1 MKKLGMLTV
10 LFLILTCGIV
20 CYSAEITPFT
30 FFSALRSSA
39 LAAAQPQETPQST
52 PSTSS
57 VSLSAE
63 TQTRGVWV
71 ATAYAIDYPSQPTT
85 DADTLR
91 NECSTLLDRIAA
103 SGANTVYFQVRP
115 SCDALYPSSIFPW
128 SRYLTG
134 SCGTAPSDSFDPLA
148 YWVEQA
154 HARHLRLEAWVNPY
168 RICAGANAQSDF
180 DSLPDSS
187 PAKQHPEWVVSCDG
201 GYYFNPGIAEVRQL
215 ICDGVSEI
223 VSKYAVDGIQFDDY
237 FYPSTNFDDAATY
250 QASGSDLPL
259 ADWRRDNVNQLV
271 QAVNT
276 ALHQNAM
283 QSVCRFGIS
292 PSGIWRNKGVNA
304 FTGSNTHG
312 FEHYTSSYADSLTWI
327 KNGWIDYICPQIYW
341 QIGDTAADFET
352 LANWWSHQVSGTDV
366 QLVLGLAVYKIGDSQ
381 YGEVWANDG
390 CSEIG
395 RQLDLAASIK
405 GIDGCALFSC
415 KNLRDNDT
423 LFQTVQERWK

>member
-91 NECSTLLDRIAA
+91 SECNTLLDRIAA

-115 SCDALYPSSIFPW
+115 SCDALYSSSIFPW

-154 HARHLRLEAWVNPY
+154 HTRHLRLEAWVNPY

-180 DSLPDSS
+180 DSLPDTS
-187 PAKQHPEWVVSCDG
+187 PAKQHLDWVVSCDG

-276 ALHQNAM
+276 AVHQNAM
-283 QSVCRFGIS
+283 QSGCRFGIS

-366 QLVLGLAVYKIGDSQ
+366 QLVLGLAAYKIGDSQ

-390 CSEIG
+390 CNEIG

>member
-91 NECSTLLDRIAA
+91 SECNTLLDRIAA

-168 RICAGANAQSDF
+168 RICAGDNAQSDF
-180 DSLPDSS
+180 DSLPDAS
-187 PAKQHPEWVVSCDG
+187 PAKQHPDWVVSCDG

-215 ICDGVSEI
+215 ICNGVSEI

-237 FYPSTNFDDAATY
+237 FYPSTDFDDAATY

-276 ALHQNAM
+276 AVHQNAM
-283 QSVCRFGIS
+283 QSGCRFGIS

-366 QLVLGLAVYKIGDSQ
+366 QLVLGLAAYKIGDNQ
-381 YGEVWANDG
+381 YGDVWANDG
-390 CSEIG
+390 CNEIG
-395 RQLDLAASIK
+395 RQLDLASSIK

>member
-57 VSLSAE
+57 VSLSAD

-71 ATAYAIDYPSQPTT
+71 ATAYAIDYPSQLTT

-91 NECSTLLDRIAA
+91 SECNTLLDRIAA
-103 SGANTVYFQVRP
+103 SGANTIYFQVRP
-115 SCDALYPSSIFPW
+115 SCDALYSSSIFPW

-180 DSLPDSS
+180 DSLPDAS
-187 PAKQHPEWVVSCDG
+187 PSKQHPDWVVSCDG

-237 FYPSTNFDDAATY
+237 FYPSTDFDDAATY

-276 ALHQNAM
+276 AVHQNAM
-283 QSVCRFGIS
+283 QSGCRFGIS

-366 QLVLGLAVYKIGDSQ
+366 QLVLGLAAYKIGDSQ

-390 CSEIG
+390 CNEIG

>member
-1 MKKLGMLTV
+1 MKKLCMLTA

-52 PSTSS
+52 PSTQSA
-57 VSLSAE
+57 SLSAE

-91 NECSTLLDRIAA
+91 SECNALLDRIAS

-115 SCDALYPSSIFPW
+115 SCDALYNSSTFPW

-148 YWVEQA
+148 YWIEQA
-154 HARHLRLEAWVNPY
+154 HARNLRLEAWVNPY

-180 DSLPDSS
+180 DSLPNSS
-187 PAKQHPEWVVSCDG
+187 PAKQHPDWVVSCDG

-237 FYPSTNFDDAATY
+237 FYPSTNFNDAATY

-276 ALHQNAM
+276 AVHQNAM
-283 QSVCRFGIS
+283 QSGCRFGIS
-292 PSGIWRNKGVNA
+292 PSGIWRNKGINA
-304 FTGSNTHG
+304 FTGSDTHG

-366 QLVLGLAVYKIGDSQ
+366 QLVLGLAAYKIGDSQ
-381 YGEVWANDG
+381 YGDVWASDG

-405 GIDGCALFSC
+405 DIDGCALFSC
-415 KNLRDNDT
+415 KNLCDNDT

>member
-1 MKKLGMLTV
+1 MKKLCMLTA

-39 LAAAQPQETPQST
+39 LAAAHSQETPQST
-52 PSTSS
+52 PSTQSA
-57 VSLSAE
+57 SLSAE

-91 NECSTLLDRIAA
+91 SECNTLLDRIAS

-115 SCDALYPSSIFPW
+115 SCDALYSSSIFPW

-154 HARHLRLEAWVNPY
+154 HARNLRLEAWVNPY
-168 RICAGANAQSDF
+168 RICAGSNAQSDF

-187 PAKQHPEWVVSCDG
+187 PAKQHPDWVVSCDG

-237 FYPSTNFDDAATY
+237 FYPSTDFDDATTY

-276 ALHQNAM
+276 TVHQNAM
-283 QSVCRFGIS
+283 QSGCRFGI
-292 PSGIWRNKGVNA
+292 
-304 FTGSNTHG
+304 
-312 FEHYTSSYADSLTWI
+312 
-327 KNGWIDYICPQIYW
+327 
-341 QIGDTAADFET
+341 
-352 LANWWSHQVSGTDV
+352 
-366 QLVLGLAVYKIGDSQ
+366 
-381 YGEVWANDG
+381 
-390 CSEIG
+390 
-395 RQLDLAASIK
+395 
-405 GIDGCALFSC
+405 
-415 KNLRDNDT
+415 RDRKS
-423 LFQTVQERWK
+423 VV

>member
-20 CYSAEITPFT
+20 YYSAEITPFT

-52 PSTSS
+52 PSTPS

-63 TQTRGVWV
+63 TQTRGIWV

-85 DADTLR
+85 DVDTLR
-91 NECSTLLDRIAA
+91 SECNTLLDRIAA

-115 SCDALYPSSIFPW
+115 SCDALYSSSIFPW

-180 DSLPDSS
+180 DSLPDAS
-187 PAKQHPEWVVSCDG
+187 PAKQHPDWVVSCDG

-259 ADWRRDNVNQLV
+259 SDWRRDNVNQLV

-276 ALHQNAM
+276 AVHQNAM
-283 QSVCRFGIS
+283 QSGCRFGIS

-366 QLVLGLAVYKIGDSQ
+366 QLVLGLAAYKIGDSQ